1 MMNTGCKNIFLLLGL
16 GVSLGL
22 IAIASAELPSSGQIV
37 VTLEAKATTD
47 MANAST
53 SSSKTLGDPFY
64 EESTKSTGIRV
75 LDVSHGPKIEVSFA
89 GNGTI
94 NGTIP
99 VTDIGTIWTIPTS
112 PDGTTLYSEGQG
124 LLTTEQGIV
133 VTYTQQALG
142 EIRSDGRVIFRGSM
156 LFNSPSQAG
165 ELDFL
170 NNLVGIYNYESDL
183 AGNAERT
190 VWEWT

>member
-1 MMNTGCKNIFLLLGL
+1 MMNTGCKNVFLLLGL

-22 IAIASAELPSSGQIV
+22 MAIASAELPSSGQIV

-53 SSSKTLGDPFY
+53 SASKTLGDPFY

-75 LDVSHGPKIEVSFA
+75 LDVSHGPKVEVSFA

-112 PDGTTLYSEGQG
+112 PDGATLYSEGQG
-124 LLTTEQGIV
+124 LLTTEQGIM

-142 EIRSDGRVIFRGSM
+142 EITSDGRVIFRGSM
-156 LFNSPSQAG
+156 LFNSPSQTG